1 MDKIKLKPCPFCG
14 GEAFSHIA
22 FESSGF
28 LSLVVKCSQC
38 HISKKSVVKL
48 SDADFNKMNM
58 AMQNAADNWNKRADG
73 VDSTLWCTKQTADST
88 GHTFCFAHLAE
99 GRVQKCPYI
108 DSKDRLSHKYPCAD
122 YQPRG

>member
-28 LSLVVKCSQC
+28 LSLIVKCSQC
-38 HISKKSVVKL
+38 RISKESVVKL
-48 SDADFNKMNM
+48 NDADFNKMNM
-58 AMQNAADNWNKRADG
+58 AMQNAADNWNKRMDG
-73 VDSTLWCTKQTADST
+73 VDSALWCAKQTTDRD
-88 GHTFCFAHLAE
+88 GHIFCVAHLAE
-99 GRVQKCPYI
+99 GRLPDCPYL
-108 DSKDRLSHKYPCAD
+108 DSKDRLSRKYPCAD